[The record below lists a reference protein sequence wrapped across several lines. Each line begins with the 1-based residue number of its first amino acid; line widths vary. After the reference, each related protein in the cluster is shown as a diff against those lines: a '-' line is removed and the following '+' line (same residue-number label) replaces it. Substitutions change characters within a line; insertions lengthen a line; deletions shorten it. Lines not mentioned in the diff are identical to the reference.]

1 MKSVDMATLCVLF
14 GVVLLGIFCFGSSFA
29 AGLQHSGSHGH
40 CERITIEFCQG
51 IGYNLTRMP
60 NLFGHL
66 TQSEAAPSIHEFHPL
81 VVVGCAEHLRLF
93 LCSMYAPMCS
103 EHIDVPIPSCQ
114 SMCEDVRRKC
124 EPVMTRFSF
133 SWPESMN
140 CDRLPRGKDL
150 CMVAPNTADTGNPLP
165 TKMYDSD
172 IDSGHNGGTNVDEP
186 GSPNNNGQRPTNTTG
201 SQPTCTN
208 PQKFVFVPQTNS
220 CAPRCDVDVYF
231 QQSDKDF
238 TKMWIG
244 VWAILCFV
252 CTAITVLTFLID
264 RARFRY
270 PERPI
275 IFLSMCYNLYSLAF
289 IVRLIVG
296 PRAIA
301 CEKTLSGVPYL
312 IQEGLDSTGC
322 TIIFLTQ
329 YYFFMASSIWWVIL
343 TLTWFLAAGMKWGY
357 EAIAA
362 YSSYYHVA
370 AWALPAVKSIIALLK
385 RRLDGDELTG
395 MCFIGNHDR
404 DALTYFVLVPL
415 FVYFAI
421 GTLFIL
427 AGFFYLFRIRKVMK
441 NGGTNIDK
449 LERLMVRI
457 GIFSVLYTVPA
468 TAVIAC
474 YFYQRSN
481 MDYWRHL
488 AELTP
493 CRVLPGAEGSED
505 PQGGGCAPMEFSIP
519 SVPVLSV
526 KLFMLLVV
534 GITSG
539 MWIWS
544 SKTVQSWQKW
554 FSGCALLSPGQKSS
568 LQPSQHHHHHHH
580 HPQQP
585 PLQQANGGTPNKSS
599 RPTTPRV
606 KYPTINGNNRSTGVI
621 YSSVNTGSAI
631 V

>member
-1 MKSVDMATLCVLF
+1 M
-14 GVVLLGIFCFGSSFA
+14 
-29 AGLQHSGSHGH
+29 
-40 CERITIEFCQG
+40 
-51 IGYNLTRMP
+51 TRMP
-60 NLFGHL
+60 NLFGHVN
-66 TQSEAAPSIHEFHPL
+66 QNEAAPSIHEFTPL
-81 VVVGCAEHLRLF
+81 VALGCAEHLRLF

-103 EHIDVPIPSCQ
+103 EHIDVPIPSCR

-140 CDRLPRGKDL
+140 CNKLPRKRGSMSLSRGDDL
-150 CMVAPNTADTGNPLP
+150 CMEAPDTAHGGDVFPTYDPNLQNGNHNVQNEDDSGLSTENKQPSSNSSNPL
-165 TKMYDSD
+165 SCA
-172 IDSGHNGGTNVDEP
+172 NP
-186 GSPNNNGQRPTNTTG
+186 G
-201 SQPTCTN
+201 
-208 PQKFVFVPQTNS
+208 KFVFVPKTNS

-231 QQSDKDF
+231 QQSDKVF
-238 TKMWIG
+238 TELWMG

-252 CTAITVLTFLID
+252 CTLVTVLTFLID
-264 RARFRY
+264 RGRFRY

-275 IFLSMCYNLYSLAF
+275 IFLSMCYNLYSITF

-296 PRAIA
+296 PRAMA
-301 CEKTLSGVPYL
+301 CETTESGIPYL
-312 IQEGLDSTGC
+312 IQLQEDLDSAGC
-322 TIIFLTQ
+322 TTVFLVQ

-343 TLTWFLAAGMKWGY
+343 TFTWFLAAGMKWGY

-362 YSSYYHVA
+362 YSSYYHVF
-370 AWALPAVKSIIALLK
+370 AWSLPAAKSVLALFK

-395 MCFIGNHDR
+395 MCYIGNHNK
-404 DALTYFVLVPL
+404 DALTHFVLVPL
-415 FVYFAI
+415 CIYLAI
-421 GTLFIL
+421 GTFFIL

-481 MDYWRHL
+481 MDYWRRM
-488 AELTP
+488 AELIP
-493 CRVLPGAEGSED
+493 CWPAPPAPDVDAGAEGI
-505 PQGGGCAPMEFSIP
+505 CAPMDFSIP

-526 KLFMLLVV
+526 KIFMLLVV

-544 SKTVQSWQKW
+544 SKTVQSWQNW
-554 FSGCALLSPGQKSS
+554 LGGCRLFPRVQKST
-568 LQPSQHHHHHHH
+568 
-580 HPQQP
+580 
-585 PLQQANGGTPNKSS
+585 LQQQQQQQQRHSVGVTHHKGP
-599 RPTTPRV
+599 RPSPRV
-606 KYPTINGNNRSTGVI
+606 NYPAMNGHNRSTGVI
-621 YSSVNTGSAI
+621 YSSVNGGSAI

>member
-1 MKSVDMATLCVLF
+1 MATWSLILRVFLMWGWCCGSYGL
-14 GVVLLGIFCFGSSFA
+14 GVRHGNT
-29 AGLQHSGSHGH
+29 QGH
-40 CERITIEFCQG
+40 CERITIDFCQG
-51 IGYNLTRMP
+51 IGYNMTKMP
-60 NLFGHL
+60 NLFGHV

-103 EHIDVPIPSCQ
+103 EHIDIRIPSCQ
-114 SMCEDVRRKC
+114 SMCDDVRRKC
-124 EPVMTRFSF
+124 EPVMARFSF

-140 CDRLPRGKDL
+140 CDKLPRGKDL
-150 CMVAPNTADTGNPLP
+150 CMVAPDTADVGDTIP
-165 TKMYDSD
+165 TYEPNFNFGGPDD
-172 IDSGHNGGTNVDEP
+172 NIPSGPSAGD
-186 GSPNNNGQRPTNTTG
+186 GQRESNASSSAP
-201 SQPTCTN
+201 PTCTN
-208 PQKFVFVPQTNS
+208 PQKFVFVSQTNS

-231 QQSDKDF
+231 QRSDKEF
-238 TKMWIG
+238 TEMWMG

-252 CTAITVLTFLID
+252 CTSITVLTFLID
-264 RARFRY
+264 RGRFKY

-275 IFLSMCYNLYSLAF
+275 IFLSMCYNIYSITY

-296 PRAIA
+296 PQAVA
-301 CEKTLSGVPYL
+301 CEKTSSGVPYL

-322 TIIFLTQ
+322 TIVFLVQ

-362 YSSYYHVA
+362 YSSYYHVV
-370 AWALPAVKSIIALLK
+370 AWALPALKAVIALFK
-385 RRLDGDELTG
+385 RRLDADELTG
-395 MCFIGNHDR
+395 MCYIGNHDP
-404 DALTYFVLVPL
+404 DVLTYYVLVPL
-415 FVYFAI
+415 FIYFAI

-481 MDYWRHL
+481 MEYWRIV
-488 AELTP
+488 AEHAP
-493 CRVLPGAEGSED
+493 CRPLPPE
-505 PQGGGCAPMEFSIP
+505 QGGGCAPMDYSIP

-554 FSGCALLSPGQKSS
+554 LGGCALFSPAQKSS
-568 LQPSQHHHHHHH
+568 F
-580 HPQQP
+580 QQ
-585 PLQQANGGTPNKSS
+585 QQLKQQQQQQQFPNGGTPNKEN
-599 RPTTPRV
+599 RPTTPRG
-606 KYPTINGNNRSTGVI
+606 KYPTINGNNRSTGIV
-621 YSSVNTGSAI
+621 YSSVNAGSAI